1 MTKLRILMAGK
12 QYKLWHLL
20 YAITIAAGFVW
31 AIRLGV
37 TRTRHNMEVAES
49 SYAARL
55 VAQMCVE
62 HMKAN
67 AIAWPKNW
75 EELEDDF
82 ELCLARSGQTWNFA
96 DLQERIDVDWNVNP
110 NEVELAIDAKP
121 VVWVASDPSATFY
134 GLHPNEIVSRYL
146 AAAMASED

>member
-1 MTKLRILMAGK
+1 MTKLGILMAGK

-20 YAITIAAGFVW
+20 YAITIAAGLVW
-31 AIRLGV
+31 AIKLGV
-37 TRTRHNMEVAES
+37 TRTRHNIEVTES
-49 SYAARL
+49 AYAARL

-75 EELEDDF
+75 DELEDDF
-82 ELCLARSGQTWNFA
+82 ETIVARSGQTLTFA
-96 DLQERIDVDWNVNP
+96 DLRERVDVDWNVNP
-110 NEVELAIDAKP
+110 NEAELGIDAKP

-146 AAAMASED
+146 ATTTASAD